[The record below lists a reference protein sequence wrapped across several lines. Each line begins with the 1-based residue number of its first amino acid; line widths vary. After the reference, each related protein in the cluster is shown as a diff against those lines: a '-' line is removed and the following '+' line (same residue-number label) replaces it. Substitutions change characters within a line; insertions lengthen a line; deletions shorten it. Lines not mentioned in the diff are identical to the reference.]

1 LRVTPS
7 AKLSSFA
14 VTPVKKTFGELV
26 SEAEVILVGTIRHT
40 QSLQLPEGP
49 IVTDLTLDIL
59 RSVKGESPA
68 GASLVLRI
76 LGGKVG
82 DVELVVDG
90 APSFRPG
97 QTVLLFVRGNMSEM
111 FPFVGV
117 QQGVFYVRPDQSRG

>member
-1 LRVTPS
+1 
-7 AKLSSFA
+7 
-14 VTPVKKTFGELV
+14 
-26 SEAEVILVGTIRHT
+26 
-40 QSLQLPEGP
+40 
-49 IVTDLTLDIL
+49 VTDLTLDIL